1 MRRVFDTNVI
11 YFSKKLSQ
19 HQQQVATAVERA
31 KQVTMTELN
40 AIIGVRTIDSW
51 PFPRLWFLFYFIYFI
66 ITWTIMEEERK
77 KERKKEEEEN
87 ISDRF
92 FDSLDHILFLPPRP
106 ISPSERCTLFIL

>member
-77 KERKKEEEEN
+77 KEEEN

-92 FDSLDHILFLPPRP
+92 FDSLDHILFLP